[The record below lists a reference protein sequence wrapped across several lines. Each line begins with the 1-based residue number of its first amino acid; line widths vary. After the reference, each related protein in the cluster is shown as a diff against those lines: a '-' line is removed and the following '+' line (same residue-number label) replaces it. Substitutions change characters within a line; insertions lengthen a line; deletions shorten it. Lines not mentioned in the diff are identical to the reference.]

1 MGSCASM
8 VRITVDV
15 IRKRAEHNEGCLST
29 LKEVTLHQHEIE
41 KIENLDKLCRRL
53 QILYLQGNVIG
64 KIENLGR
71 LRELNYLNLC
81 LNNVRKIEN
90 LENNEAL
97 EKLDLTCNFVR
108 DPLCIENLK
117 ANKRLEELYLI
128 GNPITDDEDYRD
140 FTIATLPQL
149 EKLDG
154 TDIERSERIVALQRL
169 PAIRAR
175 YVEEAAAFP
184 EDEEDDDEEEDADG
198 EESEEEDE
206 EDDEPEEGHQRRS
219 LPDHV
224 SGGKIDQFW
233 TQEREKFYGGKF
245 RFVRNSDEE
254 PTKGMVV
261 AVQIDLKEFEPT
273 MAASSCRTMS
283 VVMEGPL
290 VADAES

>member
-81 LNNVRKIEN
+81 LNNIRRIEN

-108 DPLCIENLK
+108 DPMCIENLK
-117 ANKRLEELYLI
+117 CNKHLKELYLLGI
-128 GNPITDDEDYRD
+128 PCTDDADFRD
-140 FTIATLPQL
+140 FCIATLPQL
-149 EKLDG
+149 QKLDG
-154 TDIERSERIVALQRL
+154 KDIERSERILATQRL
-169 PAIRAR
+169 PTIRAR
-175 YVEEAAAFP
+175 YVEESAKLP
-184 EDEEDDDEEEDADG
+184 V
-198 EESEEEDE
+198 EEDE
-206 EDDEPEEGHQRRS
+206 ESSDD
-219 LPDHV
+219 
-224 SGGKIDQFW
+224 
-233 TQEREKFYGGKF
+233 
-245 RFVRNSDEE
+245 
-254 PTKGMVV
+254 
-261 AVQIDLKEFEPT
+261 
-273 MAASSCRTMS
+273 
-283 VVMEGPL
+283 
-290 VADAES
+290 